1 MKEMKMEEVKYIK
14 IPEVSQEEYLQQIKD
29 YLEEAE
35 KEQATLRNKINYYKK
50 VVYGTPNE

>member
-1 MKEMKMEEVKYIK
+1 MKMEEVKYIK
-14 IPEVSQEEYLQQIKD
+14 IPEVSQKEYLQQIKD
-29 YLEEAE
+29 SLEEAE